1 MGDHLLQGGQRLHLL
16 AAVAHVGHSADT
28 IGVVY
33 VTGSG
38 GGEWGRRGEGGEI
51 NNSFRMFLWWERHEI
66 HERLWCMALE

>member
-38 GGEWGRRGEGGEI
+38 GEGEGGGGWRGEEI
-51 NNSFRMFLWWERHEI
+51 I
-66 HERLWCMALE
+66 

>member
-28 IGVVY
+28 IRVVY

-38 GGEWGRRGEGGEI
+38 GEGEGEGGGGGNQGFI
-51 NNSFRMFLWWERHEI
+51 
-66 HERLWCMALE
+66 